1 MKLVRFGAPGA
12 ERPGIWLAAT
22 KKEPA
27 RIVDVRAM
35 VFDIEDYDE
44 RFWRTCGVE
53 RLKGLLGE
61 KGLKTVPA
69 EGVRLGPPV
78 ARPRQVIC
86 LGKNY
91 RDHAE
96 EFDAKVPDHPV
107 YFAKSPGSL
116 CGAGDPI
123 RLRPGMERVDGEVE
137 LALVI
142 GKRAR
147 DIQESDA
154 LAHVA
159 GYTVM
164 NDVTDRDLQKARLQW
179 FCGKSVDSFGP
190 LGPWL
195 VTRDEVKRPHAL
207 GIRQRV
213 NGEILQDSKTSK
225 MIFHIEQ
232 VLADLSRVLTLEPGD
247 LISTGTPGGIGS
259 ARRPPQVLHDGDVV
273 ECEIDGIGLLRN
285 PVAMVYG

>member
-35 VFDIEDYDE
+35 VFDLEDYDE

-61 KGLKTVPA
+61 KVLKTVPA
-69 EGVRLGPPV
+69 EGMRLGPPV
-78 ARPRQVIC
+78 ARPRQIIC

-107 YFAKSPGSL
+107 YFAKSPGAL

-154 LAHVA
+154 LGHVA

-164 NDVTDRDLQKARLQW
+164 NDVTDRDLQKSRLQW
-179 FCGKSVDSFGP
+179 FFGKSADNFGP